1 MVVVVVVVVVLFVVV
16 ALVVGFVVV
25 VFEELFIVVF
35 EELFADVRVDVLLGD
50 VGIVVGDVSVVVS
63 SEVVSGVV
71 VTLSP
76 PSVVVTGGTE
86 QCDGAV
92 TSTGGSE
99 TSVEVG
105 GGSVVT
111 IDDVVA

>member
-1 MVVVVVVVVVLFVVV
+1 MVVDDSGVVPS
-16 ALVVGFVVV
+16 
-25 VFEELFIVVF
+25 
-35 EELFADVRVDVLLGD
+35 D
-50 VGIVVGDVSVVVS
+50 
-63 SEVVSGVV
+63 VVSGVTV
-71 VTLSP
+71 APSP
-76 PSVVVTGGTE
+76 SGVVVTGGTE

-111 IDDVVA
+111 IDDVVS